1 MMISSRP
8 MTQVSAMGDP
18 ASTWYSSPPWT
29 YLQIKYL
36 TFHNTWDFYW
46 AFGDSSP
53 LSSMIPYPNMQ
64 TQIWLFQ
71 SQPSTK
77 CVNTF
82 TAVFRSTYCWRDI
95 DKDSNA
101 IITVVVNLNIC
112 LWIDDVQLYPPWYWA
127 QWGWHLVF
135 VFNLQLRQ
143 HCIYTF
149 SRTMQI
155 HVNHNLYLSFYLAF
169 VDTRVTVLCVF
180 DLEIQILNFRAIK
193 CCFAMIL
200 DFDTSKGV
208 SLDNYWLFVWFD
220 LHPRA
225 LQDKKGGIV
234 DTLA

>member
-1 MMISSRP
+1 MVVSSRP
-8 MTQVSAMGDP
+8 ITQVSAMGDP

-95 DKDSNA
+95 DKESNA

-112 LWIDDVQLYPPWYWA
+112 LWIDDVQLDPPWYRA

-135 VFNLQLRQ
+135 VFNLQIRQ

-155 HVNHNLYLSFYLAF
+155 YANHNLYLSFYLAF

-180 DLEIQILNFRAIK
+180 DLEIQILNFRGFK
-193 CCFAMIL
+193 
-200 DFDTSKGV
+200 T
-208 SLDNYWLFVWFD
+208 LFRHDRRFWY
-220 LHPRA
+220 
-225 LQDKKGGIV
+225 
-234 DTLA
+234 

>member
-1 MMISSRP
+1 
-8 MTQVSAMGDP
+8 MGDP

-112 LWIDDVQLYPPWYWA
+112 LWIDDVQLDPPWYRA

-155 HVNHNLYLSFYLAF
+155 HVNHNLYLFFLPGIRRYPRHGLVCIWSGNTDSEFQSYKTLF
-169 VDTRVTVLCVF
+169 RH
-180 DLEIQILNFRAIK
+180 DLKFW
-193 CCFAMIL
+193 
-200 DFDTSKGV
+200 
-208 SLDNYWLFVWFD
+208 Y
-220 LHPRA
+220 
-225 LQDKKGGIV
+225 
-234 DTLA
+234 